1 MPLIWGKGT
10 EIARQFAVRHCMA
23 GLRSSLSRAE
33 EAVRRADQGARKPIA
48 PELRPPS
55 STFPQAGERSGRA
68 MSAGAKGRER
78 PSNPT
83 IPVIAQIGPIAPLAL
98 AEY

>member
-1 MPLIWGKGT
+1 VKSVTIILAPADPVKVHAPVTMPLIWGKGT

-23 GLRSSLSRAE
+23 GLHSSLSRAE

-55 STFPQAGERSGRA
+55 STFPQAGERPGRA
-68 MSAGAKGRER
+68 MSAGA
-78 PSNPT
+78 
-83 IPVIAQIGPIAPLAL
+83 
-98 AEY
+98 